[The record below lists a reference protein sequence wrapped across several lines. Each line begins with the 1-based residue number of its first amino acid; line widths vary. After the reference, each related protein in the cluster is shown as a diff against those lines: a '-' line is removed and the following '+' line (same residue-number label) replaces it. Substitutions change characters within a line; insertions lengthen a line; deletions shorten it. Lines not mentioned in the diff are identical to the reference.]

1 MSRCWQPRLTF
12 GAVARTLPIVIYS
25 QFRMLLSL
33 LVVVALALVF
43 LWGGSRVLNSVT
55 EATPPAPSATPR
67 PAVERP
73 TVVPATRSTK
83 PARGG
88 HTRPVAR
95 PRPVHKP
102 AAHRP
107 PPTATPNSTP
117 SVFVTASAP
126 PVSPATVFPLG
137 LQRLYCWVRNSAL
150 PQGAV
155 SITFNWT
162 KDQPNG
168 FLYQFS
174 LARQRSAYTGAYYF
188 VPQVAGT
195 YRCDIIV
202 NGQPFGSAHFSRA
215 P

>member
-1 MSRCWQPRLTF
+1 MT
-12 GAVARTLPIVIYS
+12 RTLRIVIYS
-25 QFRMLLSL
+25 HFRMLVSL
-33 LVVVALALVF
+33 LIVVALGLVF
-43 LWGGSRVLNSVT
+43 VWGGSRVLNAVT
-55 EATPPAPSATPR
+55 EATPAAPSATPK
-67 PAVERP
+67 PAIERP
-73 TVVPATRSTK
+73 TAVPVTLSTK
-83 PARGG
+83 TARGE

-95 PRPVHKP
+95 RPSHKP

-107 PPTATPNSTP
+107 APTATPNTTP
-117 SVFVTASAP
+117 NVFVTASA
-126 PVSPATVFPLG
+126 SPASAATVFPLG

-150 PQGAV
+150 PPGTV

-174 LARQRSAYTGAYYF
+174 LSRQRHAYTGAYYY

-195 YRCDIIV
+195 YRCDIII
-202 NGQPFGSAHFSRA
+202 NGQLFGSAHFRRA

>member
-1 MSRCWQPRLTF
+1 MT
-12 GAVARTLPIVIYS
+12 RTLRIVIYS
-25 QFRMLLSL
+25 HFRMLVSL
-33 LVVVALALVF
+33 LIVVALALVF

-55 EATPPAPSATPR
+55 GATPPAPSATPQ
-67 PAVERP
+67 PAVEQP
-73 TVVPATRSTK
+73 TAVPVTRSTK
-83 PARGG
+83 PARVG
-88 HTRPVAR
+88 HKRPVTRPQ
-95 PRPVHKP
+95 PVHKP

-107 PPTATPNSTP
+107 PATVTP
-117 SVFVTASAP
+117 SVFVTAAAAAAN
-126 PVSPATVFPLG
+126 PATAFPLG

-174 LARQRSAYTGAYYF
+174 LARQPFAYTGAYYF
-188 VPQVAGT
+188 VPQVAGK
-195 YRCDIIV
+195 YRCDIII
-202 NGQPFGSAHFSRA
+202 NGQPFGSAHFTRA

>member
-1 MSRCWQPRLTF
+1 VT
-12 GAVARTLPIVIYS
+12 RTLRIVIYS
-25 QFRMLLSL
+25 HFRMLVSL
-33 LVVVALALVF
+33 LIVVALALVF

-55 EATPPAPSATPR
+55 GATPPAPSATPQ
-67 PAVERP
+67 PAIEQP
-73 TVVPATRSTK
+73 TVVPVTRSTK

-88 HTRPVAR
+88 HKRPAAR

-107 PPTATPNSTP
+107 PPMATPNTTP
-117 SVFVTASAP
+117 SVFVTAAAAAAN
-126 PVSPATVFPLG
+126 PATAFPLG

-174 LARQRSAYTGAYYF
+174 LARQPFAYTGAYYF
-188 VPQVAGT
+188 VPQVAGK
-195 YRCDIIV
+195 YRCNIII
-202 NGQPFGSAHFSRA
+202 NGQPFGSAHFTRA

>member
-1 MSRCWQPRLTF
+1 LTF
-12 GAVARTLPIVIYS
+12 GAVTRTLPIVIYS
-25 QFRMLLSL
+25 HFRMLVSL
-33 LVVVALALVF
+33 LIVVALALVF
-43 LWGGSRVLNSVT
+43 LWGGSRVLHAVT
-55 EATPPAPSATPR
+55 EATPLAPRATPK
-67 PAVERP
+67 PAIERP
-73 TVVPATRSTK
+73 TIVPVTRSTK
-83 PARGG
+83 PARVG
-88 HTRPVAR
+88 HKRPAAR

-102 AAHRP
+102 AAHRL
-107 PPTATPNSTP
+107 PPTATPNTTP
-117 SVFVTASAP
+117 SVFVTASASP
-126 PVSPATVFPLG
+126 ASPATVFPLG

-150 PQGAV
+150 PPGTV

-174 LARQRSAYTGAYYF
+174 LSRQPNAYTVAYYY
-188 VPQVAGT
+188 VPQVAGK

>member
-1 MSRCWQPRLTF
+1 LTF
-12 GAVARTLPIVIYS
+12 GAVTRTLPIVIYS
-25 QFRMLLSL
+25 HFRMLVSL
-33 LVVVALALVF
+33 LIVVTLALVF
-43 LWGGSRVLNSVT
+43 LWGGSRVLNAVT
-55 EATPPAPSATPR
+55 EATPPAPSATPQ
-67 PAVERP
+67 PAIERP
-73 TVVPATRSTK
+73 TVVPVTRSTK
-83 PARGG
+83 AARGG

-107 PPTATPNSTP
+107 PPTATANTAP
-117 SVFVTASAP
+117 SVLVTASASP
-126 PVSPATVFPLG
+126 ASPATVFPLG

-150 PQGAV
+150 PPGAV

-162 KDQPNG
+162 RDQANG

-174 LARQRSAYTGAYYF
+174 LARQRNAYTGGYF
-188 VPQVAGT
+188 YVPQVAGK

>member
-1 MSRCWQPRLTF
+1 MAHIFDRIGGDDTVRA
-12 GAVARTLPIVIYS
+12 AVDLFYDKVLDDPSLVGYFDGVDIPHLRVHQRAFISAALGGPEEYS
-25 QFRMLLSL
+25 
-33 LVVVALALVF
+33 
-43 LWGGSRVLNSVT
+43 G
-55 EATPPAPSATPR
+55 PSI
-67 PAVERP
+67 
-73 TVVPATRSTK
+73 RSWIH
-83 PARGG
+83 AFS
-88 HTRPVAR
+88 
-95 PRPVHKP
+95 
-102 AAHRP
+102 AASE
-107 PPTATPNSTP
+107 TCTNSTP

>member
-1 MSRCWQPRLTF
+1 
-12 GAVARTLPIVIYS
+12 VIYS
-25 QFRMLLSL
+25 HFRMLVSL
-33 LVVVALALVF
+33 LIVVALALVF

-55 EATPPAPSATPR
+55 GAPAPAPRATPKPAI
-67 PAVERP
+67 ERP
-73 TVVPATRSTK
+73 TLVPVTRSTQ

-88 HTRPVAR
+88 HKRPVAH

-107 PPTATPNSTP
+107 PPTATPNTMP
-117 SVFVTASAP
+117 SVFVTASASP
-126 PVSPATVFPLG
+126 ASPATVFPLG

-150 PQGAV
+150 PRGTV

-174 LARQRSAYTGAYYF
+174 LARQRFAYTGAYYV
-188 VPQVAGT
+188 VPQVAGN
-195 YRCDIIV
+195 YRCDVIV
-202 NGQPFGSAHFSRA
+202 NGQPFGSAHFTRA